1 MQLKGKIAASLLP
14 IVLLQM
20 VILIVPTFM
29 FYSDHTSE
37 QIELHIQDSVAQARS
52 AVNSKLSSL
61 SANTAV
67 FAKNAILNRYLR
79 VDNPIIR
86 ANVMHDPL
94 LSEFASYMAVHPD
107 YLEISLV
114 APDGYKE
121 ATLTSK
127 NYPNTLDEA
136 AGTSYFKSITQS
148 LSNHKVLITKD
159 PTTQQW
165 ILVSAQKILQRSL
178 IEQTQASEPTLKGYL
193 VIKLNLDFLS
203 AQLSSTKWAQD
214 GFVALYDNKGQ
225 LILKT
230 GEASITPSALES
242 LFQKEQHGSGTYIHQ
257 ISVNNNTYVT
267 GSSQLAD
274 NLNYSIA
281 WPNSELHQVLISLG
295 YTSIVNGLIL
305 LVASMLLVYW
315 VLNRKLIRPIH
326 DLSLSAM
333 NLGKG
338 EEVWEFKSN
347 SNDEISSLADAIK
360 DMGFGLIRQKQ
371 QLHDIAYIDSLTKLP
386 NRHQMLEDLNQQYSQ
401 LKMGLHGDIALLFLD
416 LDEFKHINDTMGHEA
431 GDKIL
436 TAVANRLKYA
446 LSTVDSGNMTN
457 LTQPIA
463 VNNAIIADNKSEQ
476 PNYQLCRL
484 GGDEFTVLLLNIKDR
499 HDVEQVAELILHAF
513 HDPFRIA
520 DREFRLGVSVGIA
533 LASESGESTSDLLK
547 NADIAMYDAKKEG
560 KNTYRFFS
568 RSSALKSLKEMEIK
582 EDLHHALYNN
592 ELTLA
597 FQPQI
602 SIEDNTLAGCEA
614 LLRWKHP
621 DKGWIRPDI
630 FIPIAEQSGLIAPL
644 GKWVI
649 LETCR
654 QIKRWQKAG
663 YQVPRVSINV
673 SSVQFS
679 KENMHRVIVQSLKD
693 TGISTKYLAVEVT
706 ESSIMQG
713 ADSIAQLEK
722 IQAEGIRI
730 ALDDF
735 GTGYSSLSALR
746 GLPIDEL
753 KIDKSFVS
761 DLSSGSDGKAIV
773 SAIIA
778 MAHQL
783 GLEVVAE
790 GVETKEELDFLK
802 QKSAEI
808 IQGYYFSK
816 PLTKE
821 EFTMQLVSH
830 SAMSKQ
836 SSNGLWLV
844 R

>member
-1 MQLKGKIAASLLP
+1 M
-14 IVLLQM
+14 
-20 VILIVPTFM
+20 
-29 FYSDHTSE
+29 
-37 QIELHIQDSVAQARS
+37 
-52 AVNSKLSSL
+52 
-61 SANTAV
+61 
-67 FAKNAILNRYLR
+67 
-79 VDNPIIR
+79 
-86 ANVMHDPL
+86 
-94 LSEFASYMAVHPD
+94 
-107 YLEISLV
+107 
-114 APDGYKE
+114 
-121 ATLTSK
+121 
-127 NYPNTLDEA
+127 
-136 AGTSYFKSITQS
+136 
-148 LSNHKVLITKD
+148 
-159 PTTQQW
+159 
-165 ILVSAQKILQRSL
+165 
-178 IEQTQASEPTLKGYL
+178 
-193 VIKLNLDFLS
+193 
-203 AQLSSTKWAQD
+203 
-214 GFVALYDNKGQ
+214 YDNKGQ

-230 GEASITPSALES
+230 GDASITTSALES

-267 GSSQLAD
+267 VSSQLAD

-281 WPNSELHQVLISLG
+281 WPNSELHQVLLSLG
-295 YTSIVNGLIL
+295 YTSIINGLIL

-338 EEVWEFKSN
+338 EEVWGFKSN

-360 DMGFGLIRQKQ
+360 EMGFGLIRQTQ
-371 QLHDIAYIDSLTKLP
+371 QLHDLAYIDGLTKLP

-401 LKMGLHGDIALLFLD
+401 IKLGSHGEIALLFLD

-446 LSTVDSGNMTN
+446 LSTVDSANTPN
-457 LTQPIA
+457 LTKPKA
-463 VNNAIIADNKSEQ
+463 VNNTIVADNKNEQ
-476 PNYQLCRL
+476 SNYQLCRL
-484 GGDEFTVLLLNIKDR
+484 GGDEFTVLLPNIKDR

-644 GKWVI
+644 GRWVI

-673 SSVQFS
+673 SSVQFA

-816 PLTKE
+816 PLTKD
-821 EFTMQLVSH
+821 EFTEQLVSH
-830 SAMSKQ
+830 SAKNKQ